1 MEPLYIQ
8 IVNGQPVNHPAFE
21 SNLIAAYGALPD
33 DWAPFTRVE
42 RPTIG
47 LYQLVD
53 PPEPKYEFID
63 GSWYDHWS
71 VRDMTPDE
79 KAAIQQPVKDAWA
92 ARPYASNFSAWTYDE
107 ASNSYRPPIPRP
119 TDGQNWRWSGAE
131 LNWKVAPIMPDDGNQ
146 YKFDFDNWAWV
157 QVTQGT

>member
-1 MEPLYIQ
+1 MDPLYIQ
-8 IVNGQPVNHPAFE
+8 IINGQPINHPAFE
-21 SNLIAAYGALPD
+21 SNLIAAFGAVPS
-33 DWAPFTRVE
+33 DWEAFVKSP
-42 RPTIG
+42 RPNAA
-47 LYQLVD
+47 LYQMVVPAQ
-53 PPEPKYEFID
+53 PPYVFLNGVWTD
-63 GSWYDHWS
+63 VWD
-71 VRDMTPDE
+71 VREMTHNE
-79 KAAIQQPVKDAWA
+79 KVAMQQPVKDVWA